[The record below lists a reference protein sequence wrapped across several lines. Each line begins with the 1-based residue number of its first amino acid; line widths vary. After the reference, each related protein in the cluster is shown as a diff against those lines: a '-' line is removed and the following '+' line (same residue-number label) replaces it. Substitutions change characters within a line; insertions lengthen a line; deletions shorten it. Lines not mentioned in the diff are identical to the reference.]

1 MTAIVK
7 PYWQDR
13 GLSVDVP
20 PAALPAQVDILIIG
34 GGYTGLSAARE
45 TAAAGASTLV
55 LEAGAVGAGCSG
67 RNGGQIAYSIKPSL
81 ATLTSRHGAA
91 QALAI
96 CREGR
101 AALDYIKWLAT
112 ELDLDCGWRQ
122 DGCFYGAHTPRHFAA
137 MVRDAQNQPHGLEQN
152 IVIVPKG
159 EHKREIDTDFYH
171 GGCLY
176 PDDASVDPMRLL
188 LALLRRAREAGATLL
203 EYCTAL
209 SIRSTAH
216 GFEVMTSQGAVR
228 AAKVLI
234 ATNGYSGSVS
244 RWHQRRVIPIGSY
257 QIATEALGV
266 EQVRALIPNGRNI
279 VDSRRVVV
287 YYRPS
292 TDGERIIFGGRAAL
306 SEKDPAACTPRLQA
320 MLTEVLPQLKTTRIE
335 YTWAGWV
342 AYTFDTM
349 PHLGQ
354 HEGVYYCMGYCGQ
367 GVPTAPYFGQ
377 RIGQQMM
384 GRGEGRTALDNL
396 PFPTRPYYFGTP
408 WFLAPSVFAY
418 RMMDRLG
425 I

>member
-1 MTAIVK
+1 MTK

-13 GLSVDVP
+13 GLNVHVP
-20 PAALPAQVDILIIG
+20 RAALPAHVDVVIVG

-45 TAAAGASTLV
+45 TASAGASTVV
-55 LEAGAVGAGCSG
+55 LEAGALGAGCSG
-67 RNGGQIAYSIKPSL
+67 RNGGQVAYSIKPSL
-81 ATLTSRHGAA
+81 ATLTSRHGADKA
-91 QALAI
+91 FAI

-101 AALDYIKWLAT
+101 AAVDHLKWLAT
-112 ELDLDCGWRQ
+112 EQGLDCGWRQ
-122 DGCFYGAHTPRHFAA
+122 DGLFYGAHTPRHFAA
-137 MVRDAQNQPHGLEQN
+137 MVRDAADQPPGLEQN
-152 IVIVPKG
+152 IVIIPEG

-188 LALLRRAREAGATLL
+188 LALLQRAQVAGATVL
-203 EYCTAL
+203 EHCPAL
-209 SIRSTAH
+209 SIKPRAE
-216 GFEVMTSQGAVR
+216 GFEVMTPQGPVR
-228 AAKVLI
+228 AGKVLI
-234 ATNGYSGSVS
+234 ATNGYSGPVS
-244 RWHQRRVIPIGSY
+244 SWHRRRVIPIGSY
-257 QIATEALGV
+257 QIATEALGADK
-266 EQVRALIPNGRNI
+266 VRALIPNGRNI

-306 SEKDPAACTPRLQA
+306 SEQDPAACTPRLKA
-320 MLTEVLPQLKTTRIE
+320 MLTQVLPQLNETRIE
-335 YTWAGWV
+335 YTWVGWV

-367 GVPTAPYFGQ
+367 GVPTAPYFGR
-377 RIGQQMM
+377 RIGQQMV
-384 GRGEGRTALDNL
+384 GHSEGRTALDDL
-396 PFPTRPYYFGTP
+396 PFPTRPYYFGKP

-418 RMMDRLG
+418 RMMDSLG